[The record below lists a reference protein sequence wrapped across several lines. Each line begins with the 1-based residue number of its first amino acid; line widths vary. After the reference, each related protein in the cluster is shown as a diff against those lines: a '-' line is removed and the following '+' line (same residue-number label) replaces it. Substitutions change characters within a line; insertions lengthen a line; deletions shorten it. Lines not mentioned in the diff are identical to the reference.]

1 MRPFKYTPAKDPASA
16 TTLLTGNTNAKFLA
30 GGTNLLD
37 LMKEDVERPDE
48 LIDITR
54 LSLTQIKPIAAGTN
68 KGGLS
73 IGGLG
78 NNTDAANHPLIRQ
91 NYPLLTQA
99 ILAGAS
105 GQIRNMATN
114 GGNLLQRTRCPYF
127 YEVAMPCNKRE
138 PGTGCGALEG
148 INRMH
153 AIFGWSEK
161 CVAVYPSDMAV
172 ALAALEAF
180 VTVRSAAGQ
189 ERSIPFAGFHRLPG
203 DTPEQDTN
211 LAHGELITAIELP
224 KNNFADH
231 SYYLK
236 VRDRASYAFALISVA
251 AALETER
258 SDGSG
263 NKIVQARIAMGGVAH
278 KPWRAL
284 KAEQMLVGKEATEA
298 NFKLAAD
305 AEMADAKPL
314 EHNKF
319 KVELGNRSIVRALQM
334 ALNSGKS

>member
-1 MRPFKYTPAKDPASA
+1 MKPFKYTIAKDVASA
-16 TTLLTGNTNAKFLA
+16 TKLVTGNPNARFLA

-37 LMKEDVERPDE
+37 LMKEDVEQPDE
-48 LIDITR
+48 VVDVTR
-54 LSLTQIKPIAAGTN
+54 LGLTQIKATAG
-68 KGGLS
+68 GGIS

-78 NNTDAANHPLIRQ
+78 RNSDAANHPLVRQ
-91 NYPLLTQA
+91 HYPVLTQA

-127 YEVAMPCNKRE
+127 YDVSMPCNKRE
-138 PGTGCGALEG
+138 PGSGCSALEG

-161 CVAVYPSDMAV
+161 CIAVYPSDMAV
-172 ALAALEAF
+172 AMAVLDA
-180 VTVRSAAGQ
+180 VVRIKDANGQ
-189 ERSIPFAGFHRLPG
+189 ERSVGILDFHRLPG
-203 DTPEQDTN
+203 DTPEKDTN
-211 LAHGELITAIELP
+211 LGHGELISSIEIP

-236 VRDRASYAFALISVA
+236 VRDRASYAFALVSVA
-251 AALETER
+251 AALEIKENVI
-258 SDGSG
+258 SD
-263 NKIVQARIAMGGVAH
+263 VRIAMGGVAH
-278 KPWRAL
+278 KPWRAS
-284 KAEQMLVGKEATEA
+284 KAEQMLIGKEATEA
-298 NFKLAAD
+298 NFKQAAN
-305 AEMADAKPL
+305 AEMADAKPF

-334 ALNSGKS
+334 ALNGSKS

>member
-1 MRPFKYTPAKDPASA
+1 MRPFKYTNANDASSA
-16 TTLLTGNTNAKFLA
+16 VKLLTVNPNAKFLA
-30 GGTNLLD
+30 GGPNLLD
-37 LMKEDVERPDE
+37 LMKEDVERPNE

-54 LSLTQIKPIAAGTN
+54 LSLTQIKPVTTGTN
-68 KGGLS
+68 QGGLS

-78 NNTDAANHPLIRQ
+78 KNTDAANHPLIRQ

-127 YEVAMPCNKRE
+127 YDVAMPCNKRE

-148 INRMH
+148 VNRLH

-172 ALAALEAF
+172 ALAALDA
-180 VTVRSAAGQ
+180 TVRVRNADGQ
-189 ERSIPFAGFHRLPG
+189 ERTINFADFHRLPG
-203 DTPEQDTN
+203 NSPEKDTN
-211 LAHGELITAIELP
+211 LNHGDLITAIELP
-224 KNNFADH
+224 KTNFADH

-236 VRDRASYAFALISVA
+236 VRDRASYAFALISVG
-251 AALETER
+251 AALEIDQAR
-258 SDGSG
+258 AGG
-263 NKIVQARIAMGGVAH
+263 RIVQARIAMGGVAH
-278 KPWRAL
+278 KPWRAFT
-284 KAEQMLVGKEATEA
+284 AEKMLAGKEATEA

-305 AEMADAKPL
+305 AEMANAKPL
-314 EHNKF
+314 AHNKF
-319 KVELGNRSIVRALQM
+319 KIELGSRSIVRALQL
-334 ALNSGKS
+334 ALEGNKA

>member
-1 MRPFKYTPAKDPASA
+1 MRPFKYTKAKDLSSA
-16 TTLLTGNTNAKFLA
+16 TNLLAGNPTAKFLA

-54 LSLTQIKPIAAGTN
+54 LGLTEIRLIAAGAN
-68 KGGLS
+68 KGGTS

-78 NNTDAANHPLIRQ
+78 KNADAANHPLIRQ

-153 AIFGWSEK
+153 AIFGWSPQ

-172 ALAALEAF
+172 ALAALDA
-180 VTVRSAAGQ
+180 VVIVRNAGGQ
-189 ERSIPFAGFHRLPG
+189 ERIIPLADFHRLPG
-203 DTPEQDTN
+203 DQPEQDTT

-224 KNNFADH
+224 QNKFADK

-263 NKIVQARIAMGGVAH
+263 NRIVRARIAMGGVAH

-284 KAEQMLVGKEATEA
+284 KAEKMLVGKEPTEA
-298 NFKLAAD
+298 NFKLAAA
-305 AEMADAKPL
+305 AEMAAAKPL
-314 EHNKF
+314 THNAF
-319 KVELGNRSIVRALQM
+319 KIELGNRSIVRALQM
-334 ALNSGKS
+334 ATNGGRS

>member
-1 MRPFKYTPAKDPASA
+1 MKPFKYTIAKDVA
-16 TTLLTGNTNAKFLA
+16 TATKQVTGNPNARFLA

-37 LMKEDVERPDE
+37 LMKEDVEQPDE
-48 LIDITR
+48 VVDVTR
-54 LSLTQIKPIAAGTN
+54 LGLTQIKATAAG
-68 KGGLS
+68 GIS

-78 NNTDAANHPLIRQ
+78 RNSDAANHPLVRQ
-91 NYPLLTQA
+91 HYPVLTQA

-127 YEVAMPCNKRE
+127 YDVSMPCNKRE
-138 PGTGCGALEG
+138 PGSGCGALEG

-161 CVAVYPSDMAV
+161 CIAVYPSDMAV
-172 ALAALEAF
+172 AMAVLDA
-180 VTVRSAAGQ
+180 VVRIKDANGQ
-189 ERSIPFAGFHRLPG
+189 ERSVGILDFHRLPG
-203 DTPEQDTN
+203 DTPEKDTN
-211 LAHGELITAIELP
+211 LGHGELISSIEIP

-236 VRDRASYAFALISVA
+236 VRDRASYAFALVSVA
-251 AALETER
+251 AALEIKENVI
-258 SDGSG
+258 SD
-263 NKIVQARIAMGGVAH
+263 VRIAMGGVAH
-278 KPWRAL
+278 KPWRAS
-284 KAEQMLVGKEATEA
+284 KAEQMLIGKEATEA
-298 NFKLAAD
+298 NFKQAAN
-305 AEMADAKPL
+305 AEMADAKPF

-334 ALNSGKS
+334 ALNGSKS